1 MKVKNHVIT
10 SGVVSSVIYA
20 VTKSPAAAIGSFLAG
35 ALLDADHFIDYYL
48 NYGFSIN
55 LKAMHDAMNEYRLPK
70 IYILLHSFELLSVFW
85 ALVFLIPLSMFY
97 FAVALGLT
105 QHIILDQIANP
116 VMPRAYF
123 LTYRIA
129 HGFKRESILNPSKI
143 RSCQEY

>member
-70 IYILLHSFELLSVFW
+70 IISFCILLSFCPYSGRLFFLS
-85 ALVFLIPLSMFY
+85 L
-97 FAVALGLT
+97 
-105 QHIILDQIANP
+105 
-116 VMPRAYF
+116 
-123 LTYRIA
+123 
-129 HGFKRESILNPSKI
+129 
-143 RSCQEY
+143 